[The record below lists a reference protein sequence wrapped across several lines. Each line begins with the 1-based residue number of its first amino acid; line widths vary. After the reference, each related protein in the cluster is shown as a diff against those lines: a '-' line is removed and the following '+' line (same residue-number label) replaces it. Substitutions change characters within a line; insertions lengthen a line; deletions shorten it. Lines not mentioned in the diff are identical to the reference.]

1 MQKDIIKLHD
11 SIFITKELSTL
22 INSIYNGVIII
33 NNQGYILSINNTA
46 EFIMGITA
54 QEALYRSVDDVI
66 PQTGLLRVLE
76 TGESEINQRMN
87 VKDNVI
93 LTTRSPLLENNTIIG
108 AVAVFQDITSIA
120 AALSELEYVK
130 NLTSTLES
138 VLESIEEGIVV
149 VDKQGLITIMNK
161 AYGYFLG
168 INPKKIV
175 GKHITTVIPNTRLH
189 IVARDGNA
197 EVEQFQKIND
207 NICVVTRIPITKNDE
222 IIGCVGNVIFK
233 DAKNLD
239 TLAAKFNKLN
249 SELEFYKEEYS
260 KACGIKYT
268 FEDIIGK
275 GKKIDAVKK
284 LAFKAAKSIS
294 TVLILGESGTG
305 KELFAHAIHAA
316 SSRRQGPFIKVN
328 CAALP
333 ESLLESELFGY
344 DEGAFTGAR
353 RNGKP
358 GKFELANGG
367 TIFLDEIGEMPIS
380 MQVKILRVLQER
392 EMERVGAT
400 KTTKLDIRI
409 IAATNRNLEK
419 MIDEGQFRRDLYYRL
434 NVFSLVI
441 PPLRERMD
449 DIPLLCDMLLR
460 KICNKVGHWVYD
472 ISPKALELM
481 NKYNWPG
488 NVRELE
494 NILERTIN
502 LMDDEVVLMAE
513 HLPPILKKKNQL
525 TTDEN
530 NRTIFNLEL
539 IMNNAERLA
548 LNRALEATR
557 GNKSTAAKIL
567 GITRSA
573 FYQKFKKHNLDS

>member
-11 SIFITKELSTL
+11 STFITKELSTL
-22 INSIYNGVIII
+22 ISSIYNGVIII

-46 EFIMGITA
+46 EFIMGVTA
-54 QEALYRSVDDVI
+54 QDALYRSVDDVI

-76 TGESEINQRMN
+76 TGVSEINQRMN
-87 VKDNVI
+87 VKTNVI
-93 LTTRSPLLENNTIIG
+93 LTTRSPLIENNTIIG

-120 AALSELEYVK
+120 TALSELEYVK

-168 INPKKIV
+168 INPKDIV
-175 GKHITTVIPNTRLH
+175 GEHITTVIPNTRLH
-189 IVARDGNA
+189 IVARNGNA

-239 TLAAKFNKLN
+239 TLAAKFNKLH
-249 SELEFYKEEYS
+249 SELEFYKEEFS

-268 FEDIIGK
+268 FEDIVGK
-275 GKKIDAVKK
+275 SKKIDAVKK

-353 RNGKP
+353 RSGKP

-481 NKYNWPG
+481 NEYNWPG

-525 TTDEN
+525 TTDED

-573 FYQKFKKHNLDS
+573 FYQKLKKHNLDS

>member
-1 MQKDIIKLHD
+1 MI
-11 SIFITKELSTL
+11 
-22 INSIYNGVIII
+22 
-33 NNQGYILSINNTA
+33 
-46 EFIMGITA
+46 
-54 QEALYRSVDDVI
+54 
-66 PQTGLLRVLE
+66 
-76 TGESEINQRMN
+76 
-87 VKDNVI
+87 
-93 LTTRSPLLENNTIIG
+93 
-108 AVAVFQDITSIA
+108 
-120 AALSELEYVK
+120 
-130 NLTSTLES
+130 
-138 VLESIEEGIVV
+138 
-149 VDKQGLITIMNK
+149 
-161 AYGYFLG
+161 
-168 INPKKIV
+168 
-175 GKHITTVIPNTRLH
+175 
-189 IVARDGNA
+189 
-197 EVEQFQKIND
+197 
-207 NICVVTRIPITKNDE
+207 
-222 IIGCVGNVIFK
+222 
-233 DAKNLD
+233 
-239 TLAAKFNKLN
+239 
-249 SELEFYKEEYS
+249 
-260 KACGIKYT
+260 
-268 FEDIIGK
+268 
-275 GKKIDAVKK
+275 
-284 LAFKAAKSIS
+284 
-294 TVLILGESGTG
+294 
-305 KELFAHAIHAA
+305 
-316 SSRRQGPFIKVN
+316 
-328 CAALP
+328 
-333 ESLLESELFGY
+333 SELFGY

-353 RNGKP
+353 RSGKP

-367 TIFLDEIGEMPIS
+367 TIFLDEIGEMPLS

-419 MIDEGQFRRDLYYRL
+419 MIDEGQFRQDLYYRL

-441 PPLRERMD
+441 PPLRERID

-481 NKYNWPG
+481 NKYNWRR

-567 GITRSA
+567 GITRFS
-573 FYQKFKKHNLDS
+573 FLSKIKKT

>member
-1 MQKDIIKLHD
+1 MPKDIKLHD
-11 SIFITKELSTL
+11 STFITKELSTL

-33 NNQGYILSINNTA
+33 DNQGYILSINNTA
-46 EFIMGITA
+46 EFLMGVTA
-54 QEALYRSVDDVI
+54 QDALYRSVDDVI

-76 TGESEINQRMN
+76 TGISEINQRMN
-87 VKDNVI
+87 VKTNVI

-120 AALSELEYVK
+120 TALSELEYVK

-149 VDKQGLITIMNK
+149 VDKQGLITRMNK

-168 INPKKIV
+168 INPKEIV
-175 GKHITTVIPNTRLH
+175 GKHITTVITNTRLH
-189 IVARDGNA
+189 IVARSGNA

-239 TLAAKFNKLN
+239 TLAAKFNKLH
-249 SELEFYKEEYS
+249 SELEFYKEEFS

-275 GKKIDAVKK
+275 SKKIDAVRK

-353 RNGKP
+353 RSGKP

-419 MIDEGQFRRDLYYRL
+419 MIDEGQFRQDLYYRL

-441 PPLRERMD
+441 PPLRERID

-573 FYQKFKKHNLDS
+573 FYQKLKKHNLDS

>member
-1 MQKDIIKLHD
+1 MQKDIKLQD
-11 SIFITKELSTL
+11 STFITKELSTL

-33 NNQGYILSINNTA
+33 DNQGYILSINNTA
-46 EFIMGITA
+46 EFLMGVTA
-54 QEALYRSVDDVI
+54 QDALHRSVDDVI

-76 TGESEINQRMN
+76 TGISEINQRMN
-87 VKDNVI
+87 VKTNVI

-120 AALSELEYVK
+120 TALSELEYVK

-149 VDKQGLITIMNK
+149 VDKQGLITRMNK

-168 INPKKIV
+168 INPKEIV
-175 GKHITTVIPNTRLH
+175 GKHITTVITNTRLH
-189 IVARDGNA
+189 IVARSGNA

-239 TLAAKFNKLN
+239 TLAAKFNKLH
-249 SELEFYKEEYS
+249 SELEFYKEEFS

-275 GKKIDAVKK
+275 SKKIDAVKK

-353 RNGKP
+353 RSGKP

-419 MIDEGQFRRDLYYRL
+419 MIDEGQFRQDLYYRL

-441 PPLRERMD
+441 PPLRERID

-573 FYQKFKKHNLDS
+573 FYQKLKKHNLDS